1 MKKFWVNLCVFA
13 MVLVMFAGYSAKALA
28 YSEEEV
34 VYIAEQYLYS
44 WIETDFQEYLTAGVT
59 DEAAIEQFTSW
70 QNLKNNMGNLES
82 IGEYQITEADGLI
95 SVSADIVGE
104 NDTILFTVTFDK
116 EVADTMDAYSAVME
130 INAVSANVS
139 GGDEKA
145 SLSKA
150 GLNTVMSMAI
160 VFVVLIFIALII
172 YSMRFIPVLLDKVT
186 GKNKKNKIEEVA
198 VEKEQQMVAAAVESA
213 SDEEEIAAVI
223 MTAIMAYE
231 AETGAAPGT
240 FVVRSIRKRKK

>member
-13 MVLVMFAGYSAKALA
+13 MVLVMFAGYSATALA

-34 VYIAEQYLYS
+34 VYITEQYLTS
-44 WIETDFQEYLTAGVT
+44 WVSTDFQQYLDAGIT
-59 DEAAIEQFTSW
+59 DEATIEQFTGW
-70 QNLKNNMGNLES
+70 QNLKNSMGDVEEVS
-82 IGEYQITEADGLI
+82 EYQIEEADGI
-95 SVSADIVGE
+95 IKVTETIVCS

-116 EVADTMDAYSAVME
+116 EIADTIDAYSAVME
-130 INAVSANVS
+130 INAVSANAS
-139 GGDEKA
+139 GGNEKA

-186 GKNKKNKIEEVA
+186 GKNKKITEEAPVKA
-198 VEKEQQMVAAAVESA
+198 EQQLVTAAVEAA

-223 MTAIMAYE
+223 MAAIMAYE